1 MSSLQGVEAKHE
13 VKRSRIY
20 RDTRPFVEQAA
31 EVLASLP
38 AICIVFATCAFLLIF
53 MPATFECV
61 LAVSV
66 AYFFVPLSRKP
77 NIPLHKRS
85 SLQEIDYNDRHPGTG
100 KPQKARGTVLIG
112 NRKGDNAEIWANSDL
127 AKTHWF
133 VVGSTGA
140 GKTEGL
146 ISIAFNALVW
156 VSGFA
161 YVDGKGDVSLFAK
174 IFSMLKQMDR
184 LDDLLVLNYMT
195 GNADA
200 SKKRSDKLSNKYN
213 PFSVG
218 NAESLIQLIV
228 NLMEAA
234 GSSGDI
240 WKGRAISFISSVI
253 PALVD
258 LRDKNILL
266 LHIGAIRQALP
277 FPRYYELLN
286 NPSISDRSRE
296 MMQAFLYDVPGYKK
310 DKNDNQSATFLEQ
323 YGYQQMQFTRILSS
337 LADTYGH
344 IYHTLQGEVNMKDVV
359 VNRRILLVLLPA
371 LEKSRP
377 ELGNLGKIVVA
388 GMKGMMGGQLGSKV
402 EGSKLEL
409 LDKRATT
416 APTPFFGIFDELGY
430 FLPED
435 AALMWAQARSL
446 NFSLIAAGQ
455 DLQAFYRTSK
465 EETLAIF
472 GSSNIKI
479 FGKLED
485 PTDTY
490 DLVEKLASEAY
501 VSVLEG
507 YEQDV
512 EGVGTYRSG
521 RGARIERAKIIELRD
536 LKRQIEGDVHIIV
549 KADVIRARMFYA
561 NPKLAQE
568 YRLNHFV
575 QVIPPHPDQIKSL
588 SVNSKAIIERLELN
602 PLVKRRA
609 PEASFAY
616 VRGAALEPAYQ
627 RYTAQKQGAE
637 RGVMLIVRFDES
649 QVGVVPVE
657 GDGSSGMV
665 SSTLS
670 AAPATAG
677 VAGPGAEGPT
687 GTAALAAAKSESVLA
702 TAQQDDGPSDVADQT
717 FDGDQLEAVSVFGST
732 PKQEFPADIVDLAY
746 AALPAINAAAESR
759 LEAVLEAHGSRAP
772 AEPTGSSEVS
782 ERVKRIAGALGASDE
797 EAEGVAAGVIAVAT
811 GATEYPV
818 PPKPARGEDKEEA
831 MEQVMSRLGSL
842 VSGSAE

>member
-1 MSSLQGVEAKHE
+1 M
-13 VKRSRIY
+13 
-20 RDTRPFVEQAA
+20 
-31 EVLASLP
+31 
-38 AICIVFATCAFLLIF
+38 FLLIVL
-53 MPATFECV
+53 PATFETILIV
-61 LAVSV
+61 AV

-77 NIPLHKRS
+77 NIPLRKRS
-85 SLQEIDYNDRHPGTG
+85 SLHEIDQNDRHPGTG
-100 KPQKARGTVLIG
+100 KAQMSRGTVLIG
-112 NRKGDNAEIWANSDL
+112 NRKEDNAEIWADNDL

-133 VVGSTGA
+133 MIGSTGA

-146 ISIAFNALVW
+146 ISLAFNALVW

-174 IFSMLKQMDR
+174 IFSLLKQMDR

-195 GNADA
+195 GNADT

-228 NLMEAA
+228 NLMDAS
-234 GSSGDI
+234 GGGGDI

-253 PALVD
+253 PALCD
-258 LRDKNILL
+258 LRDKGILL

-277 FPRYYELLN
+277 FPRYFELMN

-310 DKNDNQSATFLEQ
+310 DKNDNQSGTFLEQ

-377 ELGNLGKIVVA
+377 ELANLGKIVVA

-416 APTPFFGIFDELGY
+416 APSPYFGIFDELGY

-446 NFSLIAAGQ
+446 NFSLVAAGQ

-485 PTDTY
+485 PTDTF

-501 VSVLEG
+501 VSVVEG

-512 EGVGTYRSG
+512 EGVGGYRSS
-521 RGARIERAKIIELRD
+521 RGARIDRAKIIELRD
-536 LKRQIEGDVHIIV
+536 LKSQIEGEVHIIV

-561 NPKLAQE
+561 NPELAQE

-575 QVIPPHPDQIKSL
+575 QVIPPHPDQIKL
-588 SVNSKAIIERLELN
+588 LTVNSRSVIEQLVLS
-602 PLVKRRA
+602 PLAKRRPRDA
-609 PEASFAY
+609 GFAY
-616 VRGAALEPAYQ
+616 VRSVTQEAAYK
-627 RYTAQKQGAE
+627 RYAASRQGAE
-637 RGVMLIVRFDES
+637 RGIVLMVRFDES
-649 QVGVVPVE
+649 QVGVAVPDVDSE
-657 GDGSSGMV
+657 ASGGAV
-665 SSTLS
+665 SSVLT
-670 AAPATAG
+670 AAPSTAPALA
-677 VAGPGAEGPT
+677 VAAEPT
-687 GTAALAAAKSESVLA
+687 GTAALAMAKEEILLAPAIEAHVVPSAGAA
-702 TAQQDDGPSDVADQT
+702 TDVGDQT
-717 FDGDQLEAVSVFGST
+717 FDGDKLEAVNVFGSKA
-732 PKQEFPADIVDLAY
+732 KQEFADDVIALGH
-746 AALPAINAAAESR
+746 AALAIINAATESR
-759 LEAVLEAHGSRAP
+759 IPEFVSAARSDAGEAAGAP
-772 AEPTGSSEVS
+772 AV
-782 ERVKRIAGALGASDE
+782 VAAQLNRIAVGLGASE
-797 EAEGVAAGVIAVAT
+797 EESKAVVAGVLAVAT
-811 GATEYPV
+811 QGTEYPV
-818 PPKPARGEDKEEA
+818 PPKPGKGEDKEEA
-831 MEQVMSRLGSL
+831 MELVMNRLGSL
-842 VSGSAE
+842 VSGSGE